1 MIALSEHLIR
11 SVKLSSPALASA
23 SGGSDSEDEEDGV
36 IQPEQNRSHQLIATM
51 LSSSPPQ
58 PSYLG
63 TAHHAATASSSA
75 SPEVSSQHSST
86 STSTSPASPSSP
98 HTHTTAAHIH
108 PPSQQSAV
116 TLPSPAASRVVAPAT
131 AAVVRHP
138 LRHPTLPPSALPPV
152 LSAASAGAVAATEVD
167 AAVTESQPDNTA
179 ATAATTQ
186 RTDSTDSLPAPA
198 PAAALPSLPLPPAA
212 VAAAVDSSSSLLG
225 PRIVVC
231 GSSTL
236 SADMFSKSEVVSPPP
251 SAGKS
256 SLASQL
262 SDFGLFRGPTRPYSA
277 SANSSPAMPSRTVRE
292 DFTSTGPLT
301 SPSHAQK
308 AAEAAAASQSATAVH
323 SSSTLLASTTA
334 VAQSSSAASLSVWTT
349 VTLPGHPSS
358 ARSSPAPPSHRR
370 TRSRGHTTSS
380 SVTMLQVFP
389 AVDKPPMQLLVPI
402 HCPVS
407 RVIEMALQQ
416 YRDESRQ
423 PPLRYDSSEAY
434 ELRVLD
440 DDDGTPDDDMPPLDR
455 FRDIQEYGVD
465 AVAFLEV
472 SEYAPP
478 SALMS
483 PTSVSAASQLKAS
496 TQQQAADQR
505 RVAGSIHTHT
515 QPHPHT
521 PQHQAG
527 SRWDEVGSPRSI
539 TPQPL
544 AINTASSES
553 LPSSRPGSNMSSPL
567 PSMPPTP
574 TANARG
580 AGGGGARANN
590 GKVALKVT
598 LADDETHLLSVAGD
612 TRLEELLPLI
622 SRRKSSQM
630 QPEHWKFVAGNQ
642 GELID
647 AETAMARAASHL
659 PLSSSQA
666 SVDSIL
672 ARQAIQQSRQQWS
685 AYLAAPEIDMH
696 TLVSQLLTDDLRLIN
711 KLDTPRRALL
721 PSASS
726 TSSSASAI
734 PHPDHFLF
742 TVESASAYS
751 EYRVVKTNQRG
762 KRQHRMFGIDRH
774 KVYNKLVSKAS
785 GHRRRISFEVTRAY
799 RPISSI
805 HSITADDRAQHFTIM
820 FEEKGGKLTSRQYET
835 ETRMECAEIV
845 AKVRF
850 LMQLA
855 AQEQSGGS
863 GAGGT
868 AVGGAAAA
876 AAAAGATTA
885 GGAVERAG
893 ALTPTHSHHHPA
905 APSRTHAV
913 TRSQSSAGA
922 ITGQHQWAAHLTCR
936 CCCDRSS
943 AQFVESQCFTLLLS
957 RWPCATSF
965 TGLLKCK

>member
-1 MIALSEHLIR
+1 MIALSEQLIR
-11 SVKLSSPALASA
+11 SVKLSSPALSVGGGG
-23 SGGSDSEDEEDGV
+23 SGGSSGGAGSDSEDEEDGV

-58 PSYLG
+58 PSFIG
-63 TAHHAATASSSA
+63 SAHNAASSSSA
-75 SPEVSSQHSST
+75 SPELSSQHSS
-86 STSTSPASPSSP
+86 SSTSPASP
-98 HTHTTAAHIH
+98 A
-108 PPSQQSAV
+108 
-116 TLPSPAASRVVAPAT
+116 SPAARTST
-131 AAVVRHP
+131 AAVTRHP
-138 LRHPTLPPSALPPV
+138 TRHPTLPPSAAPPV
-152 LSAASAGAVAATEVD
+152 LFAQSHAAPPSDQLAASSQQPEPNNSVPGA
-167 AAVTESQPDNTA
+167 
-179 ATAATTQ
+179 
-186 RTDSTDSLPAPA
+186 SLPPA
-198 PAAALPSLPLPPAA
+198 LPAAAVPNA
-212 VAAAVDSSSSLLG
+212 SSSSSSSSSSVG
-225 PRIVVC
+225 PRIVVT

-236 SADMFSKSEVVSPPP
+236 SAEMFSKSEVLSPPP

-262 SDFGLFRGPTRPYSA
+262 SEFGLFRGPTRPYSA
-277 SANSSPAMPSRTVRE
+277 SANNSPAVPHRSMRD

-308 AAEAAAASQSATAVH
+308 AAEAAAAAVSNSPNTAVH
-323 SSSTLLASTTA
+323 SSSATSAAAAS
-334 VAQSSSAASLSVWTT
+334 SSSAASSALWSTA
-349 VTLPGHPSS
+349 TLASHPQHSSS

-370 TRSRGHTTSS
+370 ARSRGHTTSS

-407 RVIEMALQQ
+407 RVLEMALLQ
-416 YRDESRQ
+416 YKDESRQ
-423 PPLRYDSSEAY
+423 PPLRYDTSDAY

-455 FRDIQEYGVD
+455 FRDVQEYGVD

-472 SEYAPP
+472 SDYQPP
-478 SALMS
+478 STVLS
-483 PTSVSAASQLKAS
+483 PTSMAASSHLKAS
-496 TQQQAADQR
+496 TTQQAADQR
-505 RVAGSIHTHT
+505 RAAGSVHGA
-515 QPHPHT
+515 QQQYQQQSQ
-521 PQHQAG
+521 QHAG

-544 AINTASSES
+544 AINTSSGDSAPAS
-553 LPSSRPGSNMSSPL
+553 RAGSNMSSPM

-574 TANARG
+574 TAHTRGGVG
-580 AGGGGARANN
+580 AGGGGARVNN

-598 LADDETHLLSVAGD
+598 LADNETHLLSVSGD
-612 TRLEELLPLI
+612 SRLEELLPLI

-630 QPEHWKFVAGNQ
+630 QPEHWKFVAGNHS
-642 GELID
+642 ELSD
-647 AETAMARAASHL
+647 ADTAATRAATHV

-696 TLVSQLLTDDLRLIN
+696 TLVGQLPTDDLRLIN

-726 TSSSASAI
+726 HTSSSSAT
-734 PHPDHFLF
+734 PHPDQFLF
-742 TVESASAYS
+742 TVDSASAYS

-774 KVYNKLVSKAS
+774 KVYNKLVSKPS

-805 HSITADDRAQHFTIM
+805 HAITADDKPQHFTIVY
-820 FEEKGGKLTSRQYET
+820 EEKGGKLTSRQYET

-855 AQEQSGGS
+855 SQEQSSASATTGPT
-863 GAGGT
+863 GATSAG
-868 AVGGAAAA
+868 
-876 AAAAGATTA
+876 GATTP
-885 GGAVERAG
+885 GGGGDRAG
-893 ALTPTHSHHHPA
+893 ALTPTHSHHHPHHHGH
-905 APSRTHAV
+905 T
-913 TRSQSSAGA
+913 QSIA
-922 ITGQHQWAAHLTCR
+922 INP
-936 CCCDRSS
+936 
-943 AQFVESQCFTLLLS
+943 AQALS
-957 RWPCATSF
+957 PVSMN
-965 TGLLKCK
+965 GPLM